1 MSRPSRPLPL
11 KLFTK
16 VPNAGDQF
24 NLALARTYLNAPV
37 QPCGAAVL
45 PQPHLMLLGSI
56 LQWADAHTIVCGAG
70 FVAGDAGLHALPR
83 AVLLLRGP
91 LSAAALERL
100 GGPPARGVPLADP
113 GVLAARL
120 FPAGPPADIPF
131 AVIPHYVDQHEPALA
146 QVAADGGV
154 LIDPLQPLPRYFE
167 LLQRSQVVLSSTLH
181 GLIFAHAYG
190 KPALWLEFGDR
201 VLGGGFKFH
210 DYYQS
215 LGVPPDAVPHC
226 RVGPEQRL
234 SHLLPLARPHHNGH
248 LIERA
253 ELAIAAGREL
263 WEAWS

>member
-1 MSRPSRPLPL
+1 MSLPL
-11 KLFTK
+11 KMFTK
-16 VPNAGDQF
+16 VANAGDQF
-24 NLALARTYLNAPV
+24 NLSLAGTYLRSPV

-45 PQPHLMLLGSI
+45 PHPHLMLLGSI

-70 FVAGDAGLHALPR
+70 FVAADAGLHALPR

-100 GGPPARGVPLADP
+100 GGPRARDVPLADP

-120 FPAGPPADIPF
+120 FPQQGTADIPF
-131 AVIPHYVDQHEPALA
+131 AVIPHYMDQQEPALA

-167 LLQRSQVVLSSTLH
+167 LLQRSQVVFSSTLH

-226 RVGPEQRL
+226 RVGPQQRL
-234 SHLLPLARPHHNGH
+234 SSLLPLARPHHNGR

-253 ELAIAAGREL
+253 ELAISAGREL
-263 WEAWS
+263 WEACP